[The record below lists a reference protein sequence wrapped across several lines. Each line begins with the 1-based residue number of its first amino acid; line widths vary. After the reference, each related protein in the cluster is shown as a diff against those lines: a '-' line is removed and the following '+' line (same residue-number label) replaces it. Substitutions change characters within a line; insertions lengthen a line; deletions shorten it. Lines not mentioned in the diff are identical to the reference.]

1 MGIQFEANDFEL
13 RAGGA
18 EGISKAR
25 SRSRPKKD
33 SFAKLMLTLVENLL
47 VVCTGVVHQ
56 KLVPNSRM
64 KNFQILLPVDTKS
77 YIKTSVADP
86 DLHESSKK

>member
-1 MGIQFEANDFEL
+1 
-13 RAGGA
+13 
-18 EGISKAR
+18 
-25 SRSRPKKD
+25 
-33 SFAKLMLTLVENLL
+33 MLTLVENLL

-86 DLHESSKK
+86 DLHESGIIVPDPDPAKNERADK